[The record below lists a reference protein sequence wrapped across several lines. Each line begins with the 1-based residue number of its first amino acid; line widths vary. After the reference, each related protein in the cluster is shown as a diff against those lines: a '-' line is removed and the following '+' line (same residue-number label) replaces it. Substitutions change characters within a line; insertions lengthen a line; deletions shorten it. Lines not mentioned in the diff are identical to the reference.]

1 MRKDDGVRD
10 ELGERNGMDGG
21 MIGWMVRAASLAPMA
36 QHDWYPSESRRK
48 HSNTKSQKKRV
59 GLG

>member
-21 MIGWMVRAASLAPMA
+21 MIGWMARADM
-36 QHDWYPSESRRK
+36 
-48 HSNTKSQKKRV
+48 T
-59 GLG
+59 GT